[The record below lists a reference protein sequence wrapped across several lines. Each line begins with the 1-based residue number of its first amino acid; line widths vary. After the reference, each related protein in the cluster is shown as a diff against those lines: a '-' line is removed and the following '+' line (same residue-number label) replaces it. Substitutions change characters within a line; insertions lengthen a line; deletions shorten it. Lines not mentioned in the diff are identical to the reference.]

1 MKRAL
6 LAIVSTCAAVAALLS
21 YQTTPLPTG
30 TAAAAVAAGST
41 TLTGAPAQTR
51 WGPVQVAVVLAGDG
65 TITAVQVLQ
74 QPDGNHR
81 DLEIGAYALPRLQAQ
96 TLEVQSADVDVV
108 SGATYTSEGYASSLQ
123 SALDQR

>member
-1 MKRAL
+1 MKRVVLAL
-6 LAIVSTCAAVAALLS
+6 VSTCTAVAALLS
-21 YQTTPLPTG
+21 YRTTPLPTTTG
-30 TAAAAVAAGST
+30 AAAVAGSR
-41 TLTGAPAQTR
+41 TLTGEAAQTR
-51 WGPVQVAVVLAGDG
+51 WGPVQVAVVLDAAD
-65 TITAVQVLQ
+65 TIVQVQVLQ

-96 TLEVQSADVDVV
+96 ALELQSADVDVV

>member
-1 MKRAL
+1 VKRVVLAL
-6 LAIVSTCAAVAALLS
+6 VSTCTAVAALLS
-21 YQTTPLPTG
+21 YRTTPLPTTTG
-30 TAAAAVAAGST
+30 AAAVAGSR
-41 TLTGAPAQTR
+41 TLTGEAAQTR
-51 WGPVQVAVVLAGDG
+51 WGPVQVAVVLDAAD
-65 TITAVQVLQ
+65 TIVQVQVLQ

-96 TLEVQSADVDVV
+96 ALELQSADVDVV